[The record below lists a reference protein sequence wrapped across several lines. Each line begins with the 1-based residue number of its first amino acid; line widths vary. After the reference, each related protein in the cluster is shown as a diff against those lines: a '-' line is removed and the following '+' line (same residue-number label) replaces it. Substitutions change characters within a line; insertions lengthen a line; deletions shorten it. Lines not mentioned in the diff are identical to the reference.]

1 MRKSHSR
8 LNLSDKEQIMYPS
21 VKEVTAC
28 SDYVL
33 SIVFDNG
40 ERGILDMKEYL
51 DLGVFQ
57 RIKNQ
62 DAFKRVRVAFDTI
75 EWDCGV
81 DLDPEFIYSRCKA
94 AGTAQPSAQS
104 DDQPH

>member
-1 MRKSHSR
+1 
-8 LNLSDKEQIMYPS
+8 MYPS
-21 VKEVTAC
+21 VKEVTAR

-51 DLGVFQ
+51 DFGVLQ

-81 DLDPEFIYSRCKA
+81 DLDPEFIYARCKGT
-94 AGTAQPSAQS
+94 GTAQPGAQA
-104 DDQPH
+104 DHQPHERFGESQA